1 MTGTTQLHSYSAQF
15 PEPFQLPLQ
24 VLVSSQLSLSLCL
37 SFRCQMDKQS
47 IIRHFCSISFNTGL
61 LCSILLSICIL
72 KSHGSLCQWIH
83 TLVVDHGCCM
93 WSHTCTLVVAHVIHV
108 KLFVTPVIIQH
119 STYKI
124 SPSALTA
131 PSCLPYNID
140 IAFEQVSC
148 ILGNTIWL
156 IASSLSLPFYTLP
169 AHFACQWSL

>member
-72 KSHGSLCQWIH
+72 KSHGSLL
-83 TLVVDHGCCM
+83 LVDSYTGCGSWLLYGESYMYTGCGSCNTRKVICHPCHNPAFHIQDKPQCVD
-93 WSHTCTLVVAHVIHV
+93 CT
-108 KLFVTPVIIQH
+108 
-119 STYKI
+119 
-124 SPSALTA
+124 
-131 PSCLPYNID
+131 
-140 IAFEQVSC
+140 
-148 ILGNTIWL
+148 IL
-156 IASSLSLPFYTLP
+156 SSLQ
-169 AHFACQWSL
+169 H